1 MDLEKELTDFYKTL
15 GNSTDVQ
22 YAIYTEEDG
31 SFSTEN
37 ENAKLK
43 VIIQSIS
50 SENFSKDSPM
60 SIWAD
65 MYILVTIK

>member
-50 SENFSKDSPM
+50 SEIFPKILLCQYGPICIFS
-60 SIWAD
+60 
-65 MYILVTIK
+65 